1 MKNAFFTEKL
11 LHFREN
17 RVILIAE
24 KGAYEGAHMKGRF
37 SPMQKIE
44 RLGVQL
50 YTIRDFLNSE
60 EFIKTSFEKLKKLG
74 YDEVQTAG
82 CKIDYETFGRLAR
95 EAGLTIVG
103 THSNFAEMCADP
115 ELAMQ
120 NHDALNTKIM
130 GIGGFFKTT
139 AADYLDFIG
148 QANEFA
154 AKVGLKGYKFTYHNH
169 SHEFIHLPK
178 EGGGYTTAMELLYE
192 QLNPTYTSFVL
203 DTYWVQHG
211 GADIRYWI
219 EKLTGRIDILHLKDM
234 GRAEKTA
241 PSHCFITEIGQGN
254 IWWEG
259 VIESAIKA
267 GVKSYVVE
275 QDTCPG
281 DPFAS
286 LKISSDY
293 IHANFM

>member
-1 MKNAFFTEKL
+1 
-11 LHFREN
+11 
-17 RVILIAE
+17 
-24 KGAYEGAHMKGRF
+24 
-37 SPMQKIE
+37 MQKIE
-44 RLGVQL
+44 KIGVQL
-50 YTIRDFLNSE
+50 YTLRQFLNNE

-82 CKIDYETFGRLAR
+82 CKIDYATFGRLAR

-103 THSNFAEMCADP
+103 THDNFAEMCDNT
-115 ELAMQ
+115 ELSMEK
-120 NHDALNTKIM
+120 HEALGTKIM
-130 GIGGFFKTT
+130 GIGGFFKTSI
-139 AADYLDFIG
+139 ADYEDFI
-148 QANEFA
+148 QKANDVASKIGPRGF
-154 AKVGLKGYKFTYHNH
+154 KFTYHNH

-178 EGGGYTTAMELLYE
+178 EDGGYTTAMELLYE
-192 QLNPTYTSFVL
+192 KLNPAYTSFVL

-211 GADIRYWI
+211 GADVRYWI

-241 PSHCFITEIGQGN
+241 PCHCFITEIGQGN